1 VGPRRAPPRPSRST
15 LDEAWNALGRPA
27 SSIEYTLIAGRGK
40 SQWTDGDPRLQPIL
54 MTILAARFRQSTAA
68 VLQAGKEGWAQRVE
82 AKAADQLGAATKL
95 QAAEATLMGA
105 TGIAR
110 GVADLA
116 QVALARFKRDL
127 TNAGLTEAQIHDII
141 PSYEPK
147 PHTPPAAAK
156 PAGAPPAGTSGAFET
171 RLTKVTSRWLKHRRR
186 SPSSTANGSGW
197 TSLREP
203 PFAANGGSLRSR
215 FGTLGRS
222 GAVGWAA
229 AVRYYVGPQRCG
241 RRLQSMPS
249 VTRARPAG
257 QQRVPRLAHLPHLV
271 HHPLRAASGRGGR
284 Q

>member
-1 VGPRRAPPRPSRST
+1 MGKVIPRSASPERIFKDFNHANKEAHLKGGEPAKLADVRLVPLAAAVATATADVANGTKAVEDSDDVLMVFDGVSDLEIGAS

-82 AKAADQLGAATKL
+82 AKAADQLAAATKL

-127 TNAGLTEAQIHDII
+127 NNAGLTETQIHDII

-147 PHTPPAAAK
+147 PQTPPAAATPATP
-156 PAGAPPAGTSGAFET
+156 PAGAPTPGGAPTPPAAT
-171 RLTKVTSRWLKHRRR
+171 
-186 SPSSTANGSGW
+186 P
-197 TSLREP
+197 
-203 PFAANGGSLRSR
+203 
-215 FGTLGRS
+215 
-222 GAVGWAA
+222 
-229 AVRYYVGPQRCG
+229 
-241 RRLQSMPS
+241 
-249 VTRARPAG
+249 
-257 QQRVPRLAHLPHLV
+257 
-271 HHPLRAASGRGGR
+271 
-284 Q
+284 